1 MYVDPVTLSGIK
13 TQPQVVVGMT
23 DDLEE
28 AGWYMLAAVCM
39 MLWMLLMMVFT

>member
-28 AGWYMLAAVCM
+28 AGWYMLVAVFI
-39 MLWMLLMMVFT
+39 MLWMLLMMLFA